1 MKMTKGIHRIQMA
14 EKLLKKLIV
23 ETNESHRISLIFQFC
38 KQMKLFCESMALS
51 YSNAYQAD
59 PFLKLS
65 ESFDTYSKF
74 YRTIKSDKAGP
85 HSVKV
90 GSRAGDME

>member
-1 MKMTKGIHRIQMA
+1 MA
-14 EKLLKKLIV
+14 EKLLKKLIA

-38 KQMKLFCESMALS
+38 KQMKLFCESMALRCS
-51 YSNAYQAD
+51 D
-59 PFLKLS
+59 PYETDSFLKLS
-65 ESFDTYSKF
+65 ESFDTHSKF

-90 GSRAGDME
+90 GSRAGVIE